1 MLKSTDQTCLSS
13 SPNQVLSSIPFPTL
27 HSTQAKPKAEPP
39 SHGLCLHPTYLPIVM
54 AQRTSLEPLPRPEQ
68 GPLGKGPSR
77 DNLLSCLKLLW
88 PGSISSPG
96 ASWVPQPPRTCAA
109 QMDARRARLRPARC
123 VLPARSLCNQ
133 FVCLPQPFV
142 QDF

>member
-1 MLKSTDQTCLSS
+1 MPLKLSKPS
-13 SPNQVLSSIPFPTL
+13 ALLNHIS
-27 HSTQAKPKAEPP
+27 HSA
-39 SHGLCLHPTYLPIVM
+39 LHPSETQSRASSRRLRLHPSYLPVIM
-54 AQRTSLEPLPRPEQ
+54 AKRTSLEPPLWPEQ
-68 GPLGKGPSR
+68 GPLGKGPSC
-77 DNLLSCLKLLW
+77 DNLLSRLNLLW

-109 QMDARRARLRPARC
+109 QMDARRARLWPARC